1 MKTMETNVAFNQRNW
16 VQVLSDFNSPRTAV
30 YIDVNKPWYK
40 TRFKDFLHIL
50 SLLPVNQLKM
60 AKVPYLEYQAIN
72 WSFLEFSRYNDDN
85 IFNENSSLL
94 QNGNFLAECY
104 LRIED
109 PLLTQS
115 LTPLFFDYYRR
126 YIPFFYGFYKIMK
139 VHHTCSLDLKVPYL
153 ELFFSSFGDIE
164 HGVFNKQLPF
174 KDETLLN
181 LLNESFDQYCVNRV
195 ENRFGNSMQLLKTAV
210 KGLAE
215 YLKIISTLNMV
226 DMDLVVFLED
236 SFLFENYP
244 RYKEIFGIA
253 KELFPLN
260 NVSWVYTKAYQMVR

>member
-1 MKTMETNVAFNQRNW
+1 
-16 VQVLSDFNSPRTAV
+16 
-30 YIDVNKPWYK
+30 
-40 TRFKDFLHIL
+40 
-50 SLLPVNQLKM
+50 
-60 AKVPYLEYQAIN
+60 
-72 WSFLEFSRYNDDN
+72 
-85 IFNENSSLL
+85 
-94 QNGNFLAECY
+94 
-104 LRIED
+104 
-109 PLLTQS
+109 
-115 LTPLFFDYYRR
+115 
-126 YIPFFYGFYKIMK
+126 MK